1 MNSPFLC
8 FLWSDGQKSHIR
20 LGYER
25 QVGKQQSLITITF
38 VVAEH
43 VADIWR
49 ERACTL
55 SVEVSQRFHLSRI
68 RPLPLSEAKVGV
80 ITNWSQS
87 GLQSPT
93 EINAPRGCAEICIE
107 QRVAQQLFARW
118 CAQAL
123 ACIFIC
129 APVASCTECFCIIGN
144 SKEFPII

>member
-1 MNSPFLC
+1 MFSLVRRTEITYKAR
-8 FLWSDGQKSHIR
+8 LRETSWQTTKSNNYHICSSR
-20 LGYER
+20 
-25 QVGKQQSLITITF
+25 VS
-38 VVAEH
+38 